1 MFDAIR
7 SSLEKEGKRLP
18 LILWCEDNG
27 IEVCAVPDGD
37 HELSAVIGGNVVSG
51 LSERPSERETHRTQ
65 EKKID
70 QFAQP
75 GRHRCLLVRELIV
88 VRE

>member
-27 IEVCAVPDGD
+27 VEVRAVPDGD
-37 HELSAVIGGNVVSG
+37 HELRAVIGGGVVSG
-51 LSERPSERETHRTQ
+51 LSERPSAWETHRTQ
-65 EKKID
+65 EKNID
-70 QFAQP
+70 QSA
-75 GRHRCLLVRELIV
+75 
-88 VRE
+88 